1 MKNTA
6 VTFWIFILALFA
18 KDIHAQSVKL
28 PDGCKQNASVEGITE
43 YELKNGLKVLL
54 FPDQSKPTITVNITY
69 MVGSRHEGYGETG
82 MAHLLEHLVFK
93 GTPDHPD
100 IPQELTEHGARPNGT
115 TWYDRTNYYETF
127 SASDENLNWALDM
140 EADRMI
146 NSFIA
151 KEDLDSEMTVVRNE
165 YESGENFPSSVLM
178 KRVMSS
184 AFQWHNYGKTT
195 IGARSDLENV
205 PIDRLKAFYKKYYQP
220 DNAILT
226 VAGKIDAEKTLGLI
240 SKYFGSIPRPEREL
254 IPTYTKEPTQDGEK
268 LVTLKRVGD
277 VQSVA
282 MVYHTPPGSHGE
294 YAAVSV
300 IEELLTGE
308 PSGRL
313 YKSLVETKLASSEW
327 GFAPG
332 LKEGGFIYLN
342 ADVRKENDL
351 EAAKTQMMA
360 TLDELVANPPTQE
373 EVDRAKSRILKN
385 WELAYNASDR
395 VGLRL
400 SESIAAGDWRLFFL
414 FRDRVEQISKDDV
427 VTVAKKYFI
436 PSNRTIGLFL
446 PDNDPQRAE
455 IPDPPNVKALV
466 ANYKGKAEISAGE
479 EFDPSPDN
487 IDSRTNKGLMDNGL
501 EYAMLSKEN
510 RGDAVLANIRIRYG
524 TPKSLYG
531 KNSIAS
537 FTSQMLDKGTS
548 SMNRLEI
555 QDKLDA
561 LKARVRVFGGIYG
574 TTISVETTNENLPA
588 VLDLVND
595 IIMNPSFDELEFN
608 KLKEENLA
616 FMEESLS
623 DPQGRASNAF
633 GRLLSPYP
641 KSDIRYEMTLEEEI
655 EDVKKVSLDDVK
667 KFHKEFY
674 GGSETTITV
683 VGDFNETAILD
694 KVKDQYAA
702 WESSKPYERIT
713 DPYTELQP
721 ADEVIETPDKSNAMF
736 FAGMPVKVNDSH
748 EDYAAMVIGNYIL
761 GGGFLNSRLATRIRQ
776 EEGLSY
782 GVGSWFNGSSQDDG
796 GSFGAYAISAPEN
809 SAKVQAAFKEEI
821 DKMVKEGFTQE
832 ELDAARNGWLQAQN
846 VNRSQDRALTGKLTS
861 QLRLDRSMT
870 WEKELEKKISML
882 SLEDVNAAMKRHIDH
897 KKMVY
902 VKAGDFAKLKDV
914 IKP

>member
-1 MKNTA
+1 
-6 VTFWIFILALFA
+6 
-18 KDIHAQSVKL
+18 
-28 PDGCKQNASVEGITE
+28 
-43 YELKNGLKVLL
+43 
-54 FPDQSKPTITVNITY
+54 
-69 MVGSRHEGYGETG
+69 
-82 MAHLLEHLVFK
+82 
-93 GTPDHPD
+93 
-100 IPQELTEHGARPNGT
+100 
-115 TWYDRTNYYETF
+115 
-127 SASDENLNWALDM
+127 
-140 EADRMI
+140 
-146 NSFIA
+146 
-151 KEDLDSEMTVVRNE
+151 
-165 YESGENFPSSVLM
+165 
-178 KRVMSS
+178 
-184 AFQWHNYGKTT
+184 
-195 IGARSDLENV
+195 
-205 PIDRLKAFYKKYYQP
+205 
-220 DNAILT
+220 
-226 VAGKIDAEKTLGLI
+226 
-240 SKYFGSIPRPEREL
+240 
-254 IPTYTKEPTQDGEK
+254 
-268 LVTLKRVGD
+268 
-277 VQSVA
+277 
-282 MVYHTPPGSHGE
+282 
-294 YAAVSV
+294 
-300 IEELLTGE
+300 
-308 PSGRL
+308 
-313 YKSLVETKLASSEW
+313 
-327 GFAPG
+327 
-332 LKEGGFIYLN
+332 
-342 ADVRKENDL
+342 
-351 EAAKTQMMA
+351 
-360 TLDELVANPPTQE
+360 
-373 EVDRAKSRILKN
+373 
-385 WELAYNASDR
+385 
-395 VGLRL
+395 
-400 SESIAAGDWRLFFL
+400 
-414 FRDRVEQISKDDV
+414 
-427 VTVAKKYFI
+427 
-436 PSNRTIGLFL
+436 
-446 PDNDPQRAE
+446 
-455 IPDPPNVKALV
+455 
-466 ANYKGKAEISAGE
+466 
-479 EFDPSPDN
+479 
-487 IDSRTNKGLMDNGL
+487 
-501 EYAMLSKEN
+501 
-510 RGDAVLANIRIRYG
+510 
-524 TPKSLYG
+524 
-531 KNSIAS
+531 
-537 FTSQMLDKGTS
+537 
-548 SMNRLEI
+548 MNRLEI

-574 TTISVETTNENLPA
+574 TTVSVETTNENLPA

>member
-574 TTISVETTNENLPA
+574 TTVSVETTNENLPA